1 MPSPTGDTNLN
12 PKVFLWPI
20 GYLVV
25 LVLLALLYGAN
36 YSSLPSYIREPLGA
50 MPLSVVWF
58 GALGGVMISLH
69 GIFNREGSSSWH
81 AFSGAMGA
89 VFGVVSYLALILI
102 IKASTNTSA
111 IVFNT
116 ITFDLIAFI
125 AGFGQKQ
132 FQVVLKKLS
141 GLLFSQA
148 D

>member
-1 MPSPTGDTNLN
+1 MPSPTEETKLN

-25 LVLLALLYGAN
+25 LVILALLYGAN
-36 YSSLPSYIREPLGA
+36 YSSMPSYIREPLGT

-69 GIFNREGSSSWH
+69 GIFNKEGSSSWH
-81 AFSGAMGA
+81 AFSGVMGA
-89 VFGVVSYLALILI
+89 VFGVVSYLALVLI
-102 IKASTNTSA
+102 IKASTNSSSVA
-111 IVFNT
+111 LNT
-116 ITFDLIAFI
+116 VTFDLIAFV

-132 FQVVLKKLS
+132 FQIVLKKLS
-141 GLLFSQA
+141 GLLFSQN